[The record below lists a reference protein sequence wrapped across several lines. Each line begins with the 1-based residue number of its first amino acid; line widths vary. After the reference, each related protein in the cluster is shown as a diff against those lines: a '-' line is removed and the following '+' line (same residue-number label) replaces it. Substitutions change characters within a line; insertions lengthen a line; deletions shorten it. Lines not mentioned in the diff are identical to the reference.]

1 MANTTTLTA
10 PGKGAGLDDWLAYI
24 GKIHEK
30 PMDLGLER
38 MKDMVGR
45 MGIEFECPVFTVA
58 GTNGKGST
66 CALLESILRYA
77 GYRVGMHTSP
87 HLLRFNER
95 CQIAGN
101 EVDDKTLI
109 AAFEE
114 VEKARG
120 QTALTYFE
128 FTGLAILRIFQQAKL
143 DAVILEIG
151 LGGRLDA
158 MNAID
163 TDCAILCSIGIDHS
177 AYLGDTREQIG
188 WEKAHIFR
196 HGKPAICTDPEPPS
210 TVADYAH
217 ELLAPLYVWGKDFL
231 SYRHHGMWDFE
242 MDMRSMA
249 TVHTTEWRN
258 LPKPAISGVAQLQ
271 NAAGALAALAVMQD
285 YLPVTRS
292 AVVEGL
298 ENVVIA
304 ARFQQVKACDEHG
317 SSVTVDVGH
326 NPQAAAVLA
335 ENLARSTKPTDKV
348 WAVFGMFADK
358 DMASVAKLT
367 NRHIDRW
374 FVTGL
379 PKPRGASVDELK
391 RAMAEGGVDMGKVVT
406 CESVDDALRKALAES
421 LTEGPE
427 AVKIIG
433 FGSFVTVTGILESL
447 RHDLRE
453 EQLAHGELK

>member
-10 PGKGAGLDDWLAYI
+10 PGQQAGLNDWLDYI

-38 MKDMVGR
+38 MKDMIAR
-45 MGIEFECPVFTVA
+45 MGIEFTCPVFTVA

-66 CALLESILRYA
+66 CALLESVLRYS

-95 CQIAGN
+95 CVIAGE
-101 EVDDKTLI
+101 EVDDDTLI
-109 AAFEE
+109 EAFKE

-120 QTALTYFE
+120 DKPLTYFE
-128 FTGLAILRIFQQAKL
+128 FTGLAILRIFQKAHL

-177 AYLGDTREQIG
+177 AYLGDTREKIG

-196 HGKPAICTDPEPPS
+196 HGKPAICTDPQPPES
-210 TVADYAH
+210 VIEYAH
-217 ELLAPLYVWGKDFL
+217 ELLAPIYVWGKDFL
-231 SYRHHGMWDFE
+231 TYRHHGMWDFE
-242 MDMRSMA
+242 MD
-249 TVHTTEWRN
+249 
-258 LPKPAISGVAQLQ
+258 
-271 NAAGALAALAVMQD
+271 
-285 YLPVTRS
+285 LPVTRS

-304 ARFQQVKACDEHG
+304 ARFEKVKECDQYG
-317 SSVTVDVGH
+317 ASVTIDVGH
-326 NPQAAAVLA
+326 NPQAAEVLA
-335 ENLARSTKPTDKV
+335 ENLARTTSPQDKV

-358 DMASVAKLT
+358 DMASVAKIM

-379 PKPRGASVDELK
+379 PKPRGAEALELMD
-391 RAMAEGGVDMGKVVT
+391 AMQEGGVDMGKVVT
-406 CESVDDALRKALAES
+406 CSSVDDAIRKALKES

-427 AVKIIG
+427 TVKIIG
-433 FGSFVTVTGILESL
+433 FGSFVTVTGIIESL
-447 RHDLRE
+447 KHDLRE
-453 EQLAHGELK
+453 EQLAAGQVK

>member
-1 MANTTTLTA
+1 MANTTILSA
-10 PGKGAGLDDWLAYI
+10 PGKGAGLEDWLAYI

-30 PMDLGLER
+30 PMALGLER
-38 MKDMVGR
+38 MKSMIAR
-45 MGIEFECPVFTVA
+45 MGIEFICPVFTVA

-66 CALLESILRYA
+66 CALLESVLRYA

-95 CQIAGN
+95 CKIAGD
-101 EVDDKTLI
+101 EVDDETLI
-109 AAFEE
+109 EAFKE
-114 VEKARG
+114 VDKARG
-120 QTALTYFE
+120 DMPLTYFE
-128 FTGLAILRIFQQAKL
+128 FTGLAILRIFQEAKL

-177 AYLGDTREQIG
+177 AYLGDTREKIG

-196 HGKPAICTDPEPPS
+196 HSKPAICTDPNPPS

-217 ELLAPLYVWGKDFL
+217 ELLAPLYVWGKDFQ

-242 MDMRSMA
+242 MDMRA
-249 TVHTTEWRN
+249 LAAIHTTEWRN

-271 NAAGALAALAVMQD
+271 NASGALAALAVMQD
-285 YLPVTRS
+285 FLPITRS

-304 ARFQQVKACDEHG
+304 ARFQRIKECDEHG
-317 SSVTVDVGH
+317 SSVTIDVGH
-326 NPQAAAVLA
+326 NPQAAEVLA
-335 ENLARSTKPTDKV
+335 ENLCRTTKPGERV

-358 DMASVAKLT
+358 DMTSVASIM

-379 PKPRGASVDELK
+379 PKPRGAEAQELK
-391 RAMAEGGVDMGKVVT
+391 EAMANGGVDLGKVVT
-406 CESVDDALRKALAES
+406 CESVDDALRKALTESKTEGAES
-421 LTEGPE
+421 I
-427 AVKIIG
+427 KIIG

-447 RHDLRE
+447 KHDLRE
-453 EQLAHGELK
+453 DQLAEGQLK

>member
-10 PGKGAGLDDWLAYI
+10 PGQQAGLNEWLDYI
-24 GKIHEK
+24 GKINEK

-38 MKDMVGR
+38 MKDMIAR
-45 MGIEFECPVFTVA
+45 MGIEFICPVFTVA

-66 CALLESILRYA
+66 CALLESVLRYA

-95 CQIAGN
+95 CVIAGD
-101 EVDDKTLI
+101 EVDDETLI
-109 AAFEE
+109 EAFKE
-114 VEKARG
+114 VDKARG
-120 QTALTYFE
+120 ETPLTYFE
-128 FTGLAILRIFQQAKL
+128 FTGLAILRIFQKAHL

-177 AYLGDTREQIG
+177 AYLGDTREKIG

-196 HGKPAICTDPEPPS
+196 HGKPAICTDPNPPES
-210 TVADYAH
+210 VTEYAH
-217 ELLAPLYVWGKDFL
+217 ELLAPIYVWGKDFL
-231 SYRHHGMWDFE
+231 TYRHHGLWDFE
-242 MDMRSMA
+242 MDQRSMA
-249 TVHTTEWRN
+249 TIHTTEWRN

-285 YLPVTRS
+285 FLPVTRS

-304 ARFQQVKACDEHG
+304 ARFDKVKDCDEYG
-317 SSVTVDVGH
+317 ASVTIDVGH
-326 NPQAAAVLA
+326 NPQAAEVLA
-335 ENLARSTKPTDKV
+335 ENLARSTSPNDKV

-358 DMASVAKLT
+358 DMVSVAKIM

-379 PKPRGASVDELK
+379 PKPRGAEAVELMD
-391 RAMAEGGVDMGKVVT
+391 AMQEGGVDMGKVVT
-406 CESVDDALRKALAES
+406 CSSVDDAIRKALKES

-427 AVKIIG
+427 TVKIVG
-433 FGSFVTVTGILESL
+433 FGSFVTVAGIIESL
-447 RHDLRE
+447 KHDLRE
-453 EQLAHGELK
+453 EQLAAAQVK

>member
-10 PGKGAGLDDWLAYI
+10 PGKEAGLNDWLGYI
-24 GKIHEK
+24 SKIHEK

-38 MKDMVGR
+38 MKEMIAR

-95 CQIAGN
+95 CVIAGD
-101 EVDDKTLI
+101 EVDDETLI
-109 AAFEE
+109 AAFKA
-114 VEKARG
+114 VDAARG
-120 QTALTYFE
+120 DMPLTYFE
-128 FTGLAILRIFQQAKL
+128 FTGLAILKIFQDAKL

-163 TDCAILCSIGIDHS
+163 TDCAILCSIGIDHA
-177 AYLGDTREQIG
+177 AYLGDTREKIG
-188 WEKAHIFR
+188 WEKAHIMR
-196 HGKPAICTDPEPPS
+196 HDKPVIVTDPNPPQ
-210 TVADYAH
+210 TVYDYAH
-217 ELLAPLYVWGKDFL
+217 ELLAPIYVWNKNFFT
-231 SYRHHGMWDFE
+231 YRHHGMWDFE
-242 MDMRSMA
+242 MELRSMA
-249 TVHTTEWRN
+249 TIHTTEWRN

-285 YLPVTRS
+285 FLPVTRS

-304 ARFQQVKACDEHG
+304 ARFEHVKNADEHG
-317 SSVTVDVGH
+317 AAVTIDVGH
-326 NPQAAAVLA
+326 NPQAAEVLA
-335 ENLARSTKPTDKV
+335 ENLARTTQPGEKV

-358 DMASVAKLT
+358 DMASVARIM

-379 PKPRGASVDELK
+379 PKPRGAEAIELMD
-391 RAMAEGGVDMGKVVT
+391 AMEEGGVDMGKVVT
-406 CESVDDALRKALAES
+406 CASVDDALRKALAES
-421 LTEGPE
+421 VTEGPE
-427 AVKIIG
+427 TVKIIG
-433 FGSFVTVTGILESL
+433 FGSFVTVTGIMESL
-447 RHDLRE
+447 KHDLRE
-453 EQLAHGELK
+453 EQLASGEVK